1 MKKILGSFFYIFFAI
16 SAIFADDY
24 YFKASVLKK
33 EAFVNEALLLQVD
46 FYKKIELGTVVGV
59 FKPKSNEFF
68 EFKEYEISSKS
79 TKEYAIDEFKYI
91 VKPKKEGRHKLSL
104 LGSVLIFSSEDIVG
118 SSNHRDAMPIS
129 ATNKKEILI
138 DEINFD
144 IKKNSKQAVG
154 EFDIKI
160 EQSEAKVV
168 RNEPAHFELMV
179 EGIGDISDL
188 KLPQITIENVKIFE
202 QEPIQKEWI
211 EDGILHGKISKEF
224 AVVSEK
230 SFEIPSLE
238 IEYFSPKEAKNI
250 TKKTDIKKTEV
261 ALDEGFQDSLLDS
274 KQEEETKEFVTIE
287 ETKSYIF
294 YLFLV
299 VFGFFL
305 GKIKINIQKS
315 KKQNP
320 IKEKIKNAK
329 NQKELLLILLP
340 YVENEKAKNIID
352 ILENSEIKG
361 KKFQEAKNSAIVIF
375 E

>member
-1 MKKILGSFFYIFFAI
+1 MKKILGSFFYIFFVI
-16 SAIFADDY
+16 SAVFADDY
-24 YFKASVLKK
+24 YFKASILKK
-33 EAFVNEALLLQVD
+33 EAFVNEAVLLQVD

-68 EFKEYEISSKS
+68 EFKEYEISSKN
-79 TKEYAIDEFKYI
+79 TKEYVIDEFKYI

-104 LGSVLIFSSEDIVG
+104 FGSVLIFSSEDIVS
-118 SSNHRDAMPIS
+118 SSNHRDAMSIS

-138 DEINFD
+138 DEVVFE
-144 IKKNSKQAVG
+144 IKKNGNKAVG

-160 EQSEAKVV
+160 EQSEAKIIQ
-168 RNEPAHFELMV
+168 NEPAHFELAV
-179 EGIGDISDL
+179 EGTGDVGDL

-211 EDGILHGKISKEF
+211 EDGVLHGKISKEF

-238 IEYFSPKEAKNI
+238 IEYFSQKEAKNI
-250 TKKTDIKKTEV
+250 TKKTDAKKIEV
-261 ALDEGFQDSLLDS
+261 ALDKDFQDSLLDA
-274 KQEEETKEFVTIE
+274 KQEEKTKEIISIE
-287 ETKSYIF
+287 KAKSYIF
-294 YLFLV
+294 YLSLI

-305 GKIKINIQKS
+305 GKIKINISKS

-340 YVENEKAKNIID
+340 YVEDEKAKNIINV
-352 ILENSEIKG
+352 LENSEIKG
-361 KKFQEAKNSAIVIF
+361 KKFQETKNSAITIF